1 MQGHLCTF
9 GQAMKA
15 LQYLNKYFYKY
26 RTKLFVGFLITVVAR
41 IFSLFTPRLIGNSLT
56 AVEQYVKSDDASLD
70 SIQELLLFNILIII
84 GASLVSGFFT
94 FLMRQTIINVSRYV
108 EFDLKNE
115 IFWHYQKLTQRFYK
129 NNRTGDL
136 MNRISEDVGKVRMYV
151 GPAFMYSI
159 NTVALFIIVISYMI
173 SIAPALTLYTILPL
187 PILSVTIYKLSR
199 IINEKS
205 TRVQEVLSKMSSFA
219 QESFSGIGV
228 IKSYNLQRI
237 MNQGFDDL
245 ASESYQK
252 NMSLVKV
259 QAWFFPLMILLIG
272 FSNLI
277 VIYVGGNQYINNE
290 IEIGVLAEFIIYVN
304 MLTWPVAV
312 VGWITSIVQ
321 QAEASQERINLFL
334 KEEPEIKDGPGVQKE
349 IKGALELKNVS
360 LRYPETQ
367 IQALENISLK
377 IPTGTTLGILGNIG
391 SGKSTLLDLITR
403 LYDPSEGKILLDG
416 IDLKEYTLEQL
427 REAIGSIPQ
436 NAFLFSESIEDN
448 IRFGSINASKEAIQ
462 EASKEAVVHKNI
474 IAFKEGYQTLLGER
488 GVTLSGGQIQRVSI
502 ARAFIKDPKILLL
515 DDCLSAVDTDTEE
528 EILKHL
534 KKIAQNKTTLIVSHR
549 ISSLKH
555 ADQIIV
561 FENGKIVQQGKHL
574 ELTGVSGY
582 YKELFE
588 KQQADR
594 NK

>member
-56 AVEQYVKSDDASLD
+56 AVEQYVKSDDVSLD

-367 IQALENISLK
+367 IQALENISIK
-377 IPTGTTLGILGNIG
+377 IPSGTTLGILGNIG

-448 IRFGSINASKEAIQ
+448 IRFGSLNASREAIQ

-474 IAFKEGYQTLLGER
+474 IDFKEGYQTLLGER

-502 ARAFIKDPKILLL
+502 ARAFIKDPNILLL

-574 ELTGVSGY
+574 DLIGAPGY

>member
-1 MQGHLCTF
+1 
-9 GQAMKA
+9 MKA

-26 RTKLFVGFLITVVAR
+26 RTQLLLGFLITVIAR
-41 IFSLFTPRLIGNSLT
+41 IFSLFAPRLIGNSLT
-56 AVEQYVKSDDASLD
+56 AVEQYLQSENPD
-70 SIQELLLFNILIII
+70 SEAIQRVLLVNILIIL
-84 GASLVSGFFT
+84 GTALASGFFT
-94 FLMRQTIINVSRYV
+94 FLMRQTIINVSRYI

-173 SIAPALTLYTILPL
+173 SIAPTLTLYTLLPL

-205 TRVQEVLSKMSSFA
+205 TLVQEVLSKMSSFA
-219 QESFSGIGV
+219 QESFSGIAV
-228 IKSYNLQRI
+228 IKSYNLQDKI
-237 MNQGFDDL
+237 FSGFDDL
-245 ASESYQK
+245 AEDSYQK

-272 FSNLI
+272 CSNLI

-321 QAEASQERINLFL
+321 QAEASQKRINDFL
-334 KEEPEIKDGPGVQKE
+334 KEAPEIFDGPGVTKE
-349 IKGALELKNVS
+349 ITGTIEFKGVS
-360 LRYPETQ
+360 LTYPETQ
-367 IQALENISLK
+367 INALNRMNLK
-377 IPTGTTLGILGNIG
+377 IPAGSTLGIIGNIG
-391 SGKSTLLDLITR
+391 SGKSTLLELISR
-403 LYDPSEGKILLDG
+403 LYDPTSGKLTLDG
-416 IDLKEYTLEQL
+416 VDLKQYKLEEL
-427 REAIGSIPQ
+427 RSSIGYIPQ
-436 NAFLFSESIEDN
+436 NAFLFSESIENN
-448 IRFGSINASKEAIQ
+448 IRFGSINASEEEII
-462 EASKEAVVHKNI
+462 EASKKAAVHENI
-474 IAFKEGYQTLLGER
+474 INFNEGYKTILGER

-534 KKIAQNKTTLIVSHR
+534 KAVSKNKTTLIVSHR

-555 ADQIIV
+555 ADQIVV
-561 FENGKIVQQGKHL
+561 FENGEIVQQGKHL
-574 ELTGVSGY
+574 DLIKIDGY

-588 KQQADR
+588 KQQAD
-594 NK
+594 NSK

>member
-1 MQGHLCTF
+1 LQGHLRTF

-15 LQYLNKYFYKY
+15 LQFLNKYFYKY

-56 AVEQYVKSDDASLD
+56 AVEQYVKSENVSLD

-228 IKSYNLQRI
+228 IKSYNLQRV
-237 MNQGFDDL
+237 MDQGFDDL

-367 IQALENISLK
+367 IQALENISIK
-377 IPTGTTLGILGNIG
+377 IPSGTTLGILGNIG

-448 IRFGSINASKEAIQ
+448 IRFGSLNASREAIQ

-474 IAFKEGYQTLLGER
+474 IDFKEGYQTLLGER

-502 ARAFIKDPKILLL
+502 ARAFIKDPNILLL

-574 ELTGVSGY
+574 DLIGAPGY

>member
-1 MQGHLCTF
+1 LQGHLCTF

-56 AVEQYVKSDDASLD
+56 AVEQYVKSDDVSLD

-321 QAEASQERINLFL
+321 QAEASQKRINLFL
-334 KEEPEIKDGPGVQKE
+334 KEEPEIKDGSGVQKE

-448 IRFGSINASKEAIQ
+448 IRFGSINARREAIQ

-574 ELTGVSGY
+574 DLTGVSGY

-588 KQQADR
+588 KQQSDR

>member
-1 MQGHLCTF
+1 
-9 GQAMKA
+9 MKA

-56 AVEQYVKSDDASLD
+56 AVEQYVKSDDVSLD

-321 QAEASQERINLFL
+321 QAEASQKRINLFL
-334 KEEPEIKDGPGVQKE
+334 KEEPEIKDGSGVQKE

-448 IRFGSINASKEAIQ
+448 IRFGSINARREAIQ

-574 ELTGVSGY
+574 DLTGVSGY

-588 KQQADR
+588 KQQSDR